1 MTEIQAGASARTD
14 ETALD
19 RLSDFSL
26 VSGGPLFRLLCRL
39 RISGGALENPQ
50 RRVLLAVL
58 LTWAPLLMLSLLDG
72 RVWAGDVG
80 LTFLKDIETQ
90 LRFLLAAPLLIL
102 AEVVVHK
109 NLPPTIRLFL
119 DNGLIR
125 EADRPRFEAAIAS
138 ALRLRNSIVPELL
151 LLLFVYGVGMPFVW
165 RNQFVLDMN
174 SWFAAA
180 AGGELAPTRAGWWLV
195 LVSMPLFQFLVLRWY
210 FRFFIWGRFLAQ
222 VARIGLNL
230 EPTHPDATA
239 GLLFLARTGRAFRL
253 VLLALGTVLSGM
265 IANRI
270 FHDGA
275 KLLQFKV
282 GDSRHRARADDARA
296 RAARRLLLAAPRGP
310 ARRDDPV
317 RNPRPGLRARV
328 RSQVDAR
335 PPAPPMS
342 RSSAARTSSRSPIST
357 TASRSCAAIQLV
369 PFTTKHATS
378 LAAYVLLPVAPLLL
392 TMVSVEELLDRMLKA
407 LF

>member
-1 MTEIQAGASARTD
+1 MTEIQAGAPAAADTTPSGAPI
-14 ETALD
+14 
-19 RLSDFSL
+19 DFSL
-26 VSGGPLFRLLCRL
+26 VSGGPLFRLFCRL
-39 RISGGALENPQ
+39 RISGEALENPQ

-58 LTWAPLLMLSLLDG
+58 LTWTPLLMLSLLDG
-72 RVWAGDVG
+72 RVWTGDVG
-80 LTFLKDIETQ
+80 LPFLKDVETQ

-102 AEVVVHK
+102 AEVVAHQ
-109 NLPPTIRLFL
+109 NLPGTIRLFL

-125 EADRPRFEAAIAS
+125 EADRPRFDAAITS
-138 ALRLRNSIVPELL
+138 ALRLRNAIVPELL

-165 RNQFVLDMN
+165 RNQIALDMN
-174 SWFAAA
+174 SWFATA
-180 AGGELAPTRAGWWLV
+180 AGGDLSPTRAGWWLV

-282 GDSRHRARADDARA
+282 EILGTAILLTMLVLGPLVVFYSQL
-296 RAARRLLLAAPRGP
+296 RAARRKGMIAYGLLGQAYAREFDRKWISGSLPATEPLLGSADFQSLADLHNGFEVVRGI
-310 ARRDDPV
+310 R
-317 RNPRPGLRARV
+317 
-328 RSQVDAR
+328 
-335 PPAPPMS
+335 
-342 RSSAARTSSRSPIST
+342 
-357 TASRSCAAIQLV
+357 LV
-369 PFTTKHATS
+369 PFTTKHITS
-378 LAAYVLLPVAPLLL
+378 LMAYVLLPVAPLLL
-392 TMVSVEELLDRMLKA
+392 TMISVEELLDRMLKA

>member
-1 MTEIQAGASARTD
+1 MTEIQAGAPARYRQDAFSA
-14 ETALD
+14 A
-19 RLSDFSL
+19 LSDFSL

-58 LTWAPLLMLSLLDG
+58 LTWPPLLLLSLLDG

-125 EADRPRFEAAIAS
+125 EADRPRFDAAIAS

-180 AGGELAPTRAGWWLV
+180 AGGELEPTRAGWWLV

-239 GLLFLARTGRAFRL
+239 GLLFLARSGRAFRL

-270 FHDGA
+270 FHEGA

-282 GDSRHRARADDARA
+282 EILGTAIVLTMLVLGPLVVFYSQL
-296 RAARRLLLAAPRGP
+296 RAARREGMIRYGILGQAYAREFHRKWMRGP
-310 ARRDDPV
+310 LPTDEPLLGSADFQSLADLHNGFEVV
-317 RNPRPGLRARV
+317 RGIR
-328 RSQVDAR
+328 
-335 PPAPPMS
+335 
-342 RSSAARTSSRSPIST
+342 
-357 TASRSCAAIQLV
+357 LV
-369 PFTTKHATS
+369 PFTTKNATS

-392 TMVSVEELLDRMLKA
+392 TMISVEELLDRMLKA